1 MSARRVLLGATGV
14 SAEAKILSLL
24 SHIGDAKCLLF
35 HEDMLGPVLVLWD
48 GRKMAYDGWEQWD
61 ALCERK
67 WIEVSEE
74 RRRAAL
80 TWAGQ
85 KVLNAWQR
93 RGGRAS

>member
-1 MSARRVLLGATGV
+1 MTFRDAIRRATVAPAEEKVLC
-14 SAEAKILSLL
+14 LL
-24 SHIGDAKCLLF
+24 SHIGDAKCLMF

-67 WIEVSEE
+67 WIEVSEG

-85 KVLNAWQR
+85 KALNAWHK
-93 RGGRAS
+93 RGGRAG